1 MAIKKKIATCCLKLP
16 SQIIYSLSFSRG
28 LVDIDRIL
36 GEWGEWA
43 GRDGSSSVPV
53 CSLGGADG
61 GGIEWLDTPSHR
73 EAAPL
78 THHCYDGTRA
88 LLLASPVVPAS
99 SLIAPVWIYFSVG
112 RPLPLGSMLFG
123 LEWARSLGKCKAD
136 CLKCDTCWPPLSSLL
151 GAREPCFLGWQ
162 WVGGAGES
170 EGSLCVAGKGFW
182 CSSSRSR
189 HWAPAG
195 SSGSLSVVQ
204 VRCGPWP
211 STLGCGDLGTRTEL
225 KLILGWK
232 L

>member
-1 MAIKKKIATCCLKLP
+1 MAIKKIATCCLKLP
-16 SQIIYSLSFSRG
+16 SQIIYSLSFSSG

-36 GEWGEWA
+36 GEWGGWA
-43 GRDGSSSVPV
+43 GRGGSSSVPV
-53 CSLGGADG
+53 CSLEGADG
-61 GGIEWLDTPSHR
+61 GALSGWTPHPTGR
-73 EAAPL
+73 LPLL

-99 SLIAPVWIYFSVG
+99 SSIAPVWFCFSVG
-112 RPLPLGSMLFG
+112 RPLPFGWMLFG
-123 LEWARSLGKCKAD
+123 LELARSSWKCKAH

-151 GAREPCFLGWQ
+151 GAREPCFPGWQ

-182 CSSSRSR
+182 CSCRSR

-195 SSGSLSVVQ
+195 SSESLTVVQ

-211 STLGCGDLGTRTEL
+211 STLGWGDLGTRTEL
-225 KLILGWK
+225 KLILGWR